1 MSESIKLLN
10 NLLDYC
16 SEKNKV
22 ISKNIANIGTEK
34 YNREDIVFND
44 LLNDNVNSLVKT
56 SNHKHLTS
64 SNVHNN
70 GSSKFKVVEDS
81 SEESVSGANNVSIE
95 REMAELAENTLRFRF
110 ASNKVGNYYKQI
122 QNVIKGGGRSWK
134 S

>member
-56 SNHKHLTS
+56 SNHKHLTN

-122 QNVIKGGGRSWK
+122 QNVIKGGGRS
-134 S
+134 

>member
-1 MSESIKLLN
+1 MSNSVKLLH

-56 SNHKHLTS
+56 SNSKHLS
-64 SNVHNN
+64 SLNIQEN

-81 SEESVSGANNVSIE
+81 SEESISGANNVSIE

-110 ASNKVGNYYKQI
+110 ASKKVGDYYRQI
-122 QNVIKGGGRSWK
+122 QNVIKGSGRA
-134 S
+134 

>member
-1 MSESIKLLN
+1 MSNSVKLLH

-44 LLNDNVNSLVKT
+44 LLNDNVNSLVKI
-56 SNHKHLTS
+56 SNNKHLTS
-64 SNVHNN
+64 LNLPEN

-81 SEESVSGANNVSIE
+81 SEESISGANNVSIE

-110 ASNKVGNYYKQI
+110 ASKKVGDYYKQI
-122 QNVIKGGGRSWK
+122 QSVIKGSGRV
-134 S
+134 